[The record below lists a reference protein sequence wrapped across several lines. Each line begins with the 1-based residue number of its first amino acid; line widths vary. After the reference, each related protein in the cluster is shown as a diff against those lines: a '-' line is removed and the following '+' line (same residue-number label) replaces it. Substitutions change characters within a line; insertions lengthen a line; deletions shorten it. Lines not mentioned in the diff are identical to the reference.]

1 MDSNRTDDT
10 IIFKN
15 SAKLMNKELEK
26 MNKLQA
32 NMMKEAKKL
41 LDSTELKQIE
51 QSYKQYENQIK
62 AIYKKTAT
70 VQKQLIPITHQVREL
85 IGKSVAVSQKIEGCY
100 TQSNQDIQKE
110 ANIIMEKYNVKIQA
124 PRK

>member
-1 MDSNRTDDT
+1 MDSNRMDDT
-10 IIFKN
+10 IISKN
-15 SAKLMNKELEK
+15 SAELMNKELEK

-41 LDSTELKQIE
+41 LDSAELKQIE

-62 AIYKKTAT
+62 AIHKKVAT
-70 VQKQLIPITHQVREL
+70 VRKQLIPITQQVREL

-100 TQSNQDIQKE
+100 TQSNKSMQKE
-110 ANIIMEKYNVKIQA
+110 ANRIMEKYNVEIQA